1 MKVEIL
7 PSKSRWVAVDPGK
20 SVSVTF
26 ECKEQRQGHPAG
38 TKTGNVIH
46 IFQSRVETI
55 IAHDR
60 PVLGAGSIGRCAAL
74 PLLWLHRARPA
85 RLGSKGA
92 KPSGSR
98 NDR

>member
-1 MKVEIL
+1 LL
-7 PSKSRWVAVDPGK
+7 PIPANLFRRRSSANNNAK
-20 SVSVTF
+20 
-26 ECKEQRQGHPAG
+26 GHPGG

-46 IFQSRVETI
+46 IFQSGVETI

-60 PVLGAGSIGRCAAL
+60 PVLGAGSIGRRAAL
-74 PLLWLHRARPA
+74 PLLWMHRARPA

-98 NDR
+98 NDRWVTSCS